1 MGLGLGLGYS
11 RLTLTLSPT
20 LLVLEARRT
29 EGEAVPLPAINVIIE
44 AREIARYG
52 RDMGEI

>member
-1 MGLGLGLGYS
+1 MGLGLGYS

-44 AREIARYG
+44 AREIGRYG
-52 RDMGEI
+52 GDIGDM